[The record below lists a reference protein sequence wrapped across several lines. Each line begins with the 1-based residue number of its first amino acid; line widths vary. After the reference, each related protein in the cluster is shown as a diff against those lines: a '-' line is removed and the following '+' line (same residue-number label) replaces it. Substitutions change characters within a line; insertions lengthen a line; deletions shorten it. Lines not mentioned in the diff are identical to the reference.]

1 MVAKTLAQRSFV
13 TLCES
18 LMYYTSTTIIDSVK
32 FPLSSKTAAIE
43 REKRVVDNVVLTK
56 QFFHI
61 WAYIKRKAL
70 QTRNLLFDR
79 DECSTQSSKH
89 IASLNV

>member
-18 LMYYTSTTIIDSVK
+18 LMYCTSTTIIGSVK
-32 FPLSSKTAAIE
+32 FLLASKTAAIE
-43 REKRVVDNVVLTK
+43 REKMVVDNVVLTK

-61 WAYIKRKAL
+61 WGYIKRKAL
-70 QTRNLLFDR
+70 
-79 DECSTQSSKH
+79 
-89 IASLNV
+89 